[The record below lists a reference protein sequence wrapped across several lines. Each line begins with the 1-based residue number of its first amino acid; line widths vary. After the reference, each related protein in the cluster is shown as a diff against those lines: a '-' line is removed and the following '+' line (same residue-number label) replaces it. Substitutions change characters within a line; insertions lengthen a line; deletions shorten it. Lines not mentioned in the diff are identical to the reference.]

1 MNTTEIYFMEVTG
14 AQKETAR
21 LFVFSYF
28 SVSIIH
34 LVQSCWAGG
43 SFCAHHHQ
51 QLFLCSTCSRPGTLT
66 HYPLFLPQFIQLLEP
81 KYIQIHPQESYNL
94 LWPLVERKAGAKT
107 DWHAAAS
114 WSYQLSE
121 SSPLREAVPSQ
132 GCTGQQRTPDQD
144 EVLQTSREHF
154 K

>member
-1 MNTTEIYFMEVTG
+1 MLKKKQQDYLYSLIFQCPLFIWYNPAGLG
-14 AQKETAR
+14 AA
-21 LFVFSYF
+21 
-28 SVSIIH
+28 SVHIITN
-34 LVQSCWAGG
+34 S
-43 SFCAHHHQ
+43 SF
-51 QLFLCSTCSRPGTLT
+51 FLCSTCSRPGTLT

-121 SSPLREAVPSQ
+121 SSLLREAVPSQ